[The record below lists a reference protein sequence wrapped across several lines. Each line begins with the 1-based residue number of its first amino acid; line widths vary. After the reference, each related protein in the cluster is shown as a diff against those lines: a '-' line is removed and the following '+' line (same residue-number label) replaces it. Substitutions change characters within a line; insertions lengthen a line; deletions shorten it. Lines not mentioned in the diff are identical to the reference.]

1 MKSRAARK
9 SANGGMDPNAVFD
22 QAVGHHQA
30 GRLDEAAALYDRI
43 LAVYA
48 DHPDTLNLR
57 AVVDLGRK
65 LYPQALERF
74 DRVIALVPDF
84 AAGHANRAAALL
96 ALGRYEDAAI
106 SARRALALDP
116 DSAAGRDNLAAALAK
131 REGRLSPAA
140 VNDRVV
146 EASLLLDRRLPLEAL
161 AAADRALGLDPSSF
175 DALFVR
181 ARALEALKRYAEAIA
196 ACDRA
201 LEADPDSANAYALR
215 GLAFVGAKQP
225 ERALADFEG
234 ALALNPDMD
243 LIPGEAML
251 LSLWSCEWDEF
262 ETRAAALLAGIDA
275 GKYAA
280 QPFVL
285 SALSSSPV
293 QQKKA
298 ALQYFS
304 RNNPVA
310 EPPVSQ
316 PPVSQVRVVGR
327 KIRIGY
333 FSADLHEHPVGQL
346 VVGLLEMH
354 DRADFEILGFS
365 FGGDANGPTRR
376 RIAAACDGFFDCLGM
391 QDAEIAHLAR
401 EKQVHIAI
409 DLGGYTALSR
419 PGIFAAGA
427 APIQVNYLGYPATMG
442 SSCHHYIIGDRFVTP
457 PEHYDG
463 FSECVVTMPHAY
475 LVTNNI
481 KAQVPARLSAR
492 AELGIPETAFV
503 FCCFN
508 ATFKITPD
516 AFASWMRILAAADG
530 SVLWLSDPGPTA
542 KRNLRRE
549 AKERGV
555 SPDRLIFAAR
565 TIGLD
570 YLARY
575 RVADVFLDT
584 FYYNAHATASEA
596 LMVGLPVVTRLGC
609 AFAGRVAASLLS
621 AIGMPELIA
630 ADTVAYERTALT
642 LARDPLALSAVKEKL
657 VSNAASHPLFDT
669 KRYARDL
676 ETAFR
681 EMRARHEQGLAPDHI
696 TVR

>member
-1 MKSRAARK
+1 M
-9 SANGGMDPNAVFD
+9 NPNAVFD
-22 QAVGHHQA
+22 RAVSHHRA
-30 GRLDEAAALYDRI
+30 GRLDEAAALYDQI

-48 DHPDTLNLR
+48 DHADTLNLR
-57 AVVDLGRK
+57 AVVDLARE

-74 DRVIALVPDF
+74 DRVIALMPDF
-84 AAGHANRAAALL
+84 AAGHAHRAAALL
-96 ALGRYEDAAI
+96 ALGRYEDAAL

-116 DSAAGRDNLAAALAK
+116 DSGAGRDNLAAALAK
-131 REGRLSPAA
+131 LEGRLPPAA
-140 VNDRVV
+140 AEDPVV
-146 EASLLLDRRLPLEAL
+146 EAGLLLDRRLPLEAL
-161 AAADRALGLDPSSF
+161 AAADRALGLAPLSF

-201 LEADPDSANAYALR
+201 LEVDPDSANAYALR
-215 GLAFVGAKQP
+215 GLAFMGAKQP

-234 ALALNPDMD
+234 ALALDPDMD
-243 LIPGEAML
+243 LIAGEAML

-262 ETRAAALLAGIDA
+262 ERRAADLFAGIDA

-298 ALQYFS
+298 AIRYFS
-304 RNNPVA
+304 RNNPVVG
-310 EPPVSQ
+310 PPVSQ
-316 PPVSQVRVVGR
+316 PRVVGR

-333 FSADLHEHPVGQL
+333 FSSDLHEHPVGQL
-346 VVGLLEMH
+346 AVGLLEMH
-354 DRADFEILGFS
+354 DRAEFEILGFS
-365 FGGDANGPTRR
+365 FGGDPNGPTRR
-376 RIAAACDGFFDCLGM
+376 RIAAACDRFFDCLGM
-391 QDAEIAHLAR
+391 QDAEIARLAR

-409 DLGGYTALSR
+409 DLNGYTALSR

-442 SSCHHYIIGDRFVTP
+442 SSCHHYIIGDRVVTP

-463 FSECVVTMPHAY
+463 FSECVVTMPDTY

-481 KAQVPARLSAR
+481 KGLVPARLSAR

-516 AFASWMRILAAADG
+516 AFASWMRILAAVDDG
-530 SVLWLSDPGPTA
+530 ILWLSDPGPTA

-549 AKERGV
+549 ARERGV

-621 AIGMPELIA
+621 AVGMPELIA
-630 ADTVAYERTALT
+630 ADTAAYERIALD
-642 LARDPLALSAVKEKL
+642 LARDPSALSAVKEKL
-657 VSNAASHPLFDT
+657 ASNAVSHPLFDA
-669 KRYARDL
+669 KRYARNL

-681 EMRARHEQGLAPDHI
+681 EMWARQEQGLAPAPI